1 MANNLNC
8 YSYFKSEFRANNKT
22 KRHMPEIN
30 KTDLV
35 LKALYDQ
42 RAKNGMIPIIS
53 TFRANKQDL
62 SVDELMS
69 ITVILQ
75 STRFAVFQNS
85 PKGDKSGAITQKGID
100 FVLTNSFSKP
110 GTSILKL

>member
-1 MANNLNC
+1 
-8 YSYFKSEFRANNKT
+8 
-22 KRHMPEIN
+22 MPEIN

-53 TFRANKQDL
+53 TFKADKQEL
-62 SVDELMS
+62 SIDELML
-69 ITVILQ
+69 ITEILQ
-75 STRFAVFQNS
+75 RARLAIFQNL
-85 PKGDKSGAITQKGID
+85 PKGDRSGAITQGGID

-110 GTSILKL
+110 GTSILKLLG